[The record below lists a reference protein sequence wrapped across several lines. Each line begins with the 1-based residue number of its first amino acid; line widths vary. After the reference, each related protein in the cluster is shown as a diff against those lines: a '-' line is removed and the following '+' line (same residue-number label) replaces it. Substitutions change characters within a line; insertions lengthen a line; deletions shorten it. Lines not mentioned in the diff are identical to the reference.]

1 MAIYIASPHNQAI
14 VRTSGRTR
22 SSRGARCEWSDQP
35 YQPLDYFQVHP
46 QSYLI
51 TLRALS
57 RYNMPRSI
65 HHCPGTTIRKVVA
78 DLHRN
83 MQCQVAETF
92 DFFLV
97 FIQPHPSFTLNS

>member
-1 MAIYIASPHNQAI
+1 MRNISIYP
-14 VRTSGRTR
+14 
-22 SSRGARCEWSDQP
+22 
-35 YQPLDYFQVHP
+35 PLLTGIIRRYSCRLRALEFDI
-46 QSYLI
+46 S

-97 FIQPHPSFTLNS
+97 FIQPHPSFTRNS